1 MSQRQLSEIIDTA
14 IRREEEAYA
23 FYMEL
28 HGRMSE
34 PAVRD
39 ALEWIAGEEKKHK
52 AFLVDYRDGRLGP
65 DALKMQDAVDHKVAE
80 YLNEP
85 EAAEDMGHHQ
95 AFLLA
100 AHREKRSHDFY
111 QALADHHP
119 DSEVAQILR
128 RMASEELRHKEKME
142 YLYANAAFP
151 QTDGG

>member
-1 MSQRQLSEIIDTA
+1 MDSRQLSEVIETA

-23 FYMEL
+23 FYMDL
-28 HGRMSE
+28 HGRLADAS
-34 PAVRD
+34 VRETL
-39 ALEWIAGEEKKHK
+39 AWIAEEEKKHK

-65 DALKMQDAVDHKVAE
+65 DALQMRHAVEYKVAE

-85 EAAEDMGHHQ
+85 EVSDGMGRHEV
-95 AFLLA
+95 FLVA
-100 AHREKRSHDFY
+100 SHREKRSHDFY
-111 QALADHHP
+111 LALADHHP
-119 DSEVAQILR
+119 DGEVADVLR